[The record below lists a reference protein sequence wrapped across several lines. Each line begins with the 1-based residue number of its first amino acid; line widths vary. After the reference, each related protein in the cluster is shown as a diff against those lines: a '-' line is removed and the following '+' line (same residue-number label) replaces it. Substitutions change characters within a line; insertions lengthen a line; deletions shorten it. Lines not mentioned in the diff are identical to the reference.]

1 MPINSS
7 MPIQDQEAVRPLE
20 TADDWV
26 ETRLEALGYIFHGK
40 IPSLDGKRAS
50 RAGVNLLHFA
60 RCPKLDKVVD
70 TESKIWFRT
79 ITIAKQ
85 HLDEVVGTD
94 RWKWCKIC
102 EREITQKILNER

>member
-1 MPINSS
+1 

-20 TADDWV
+20 TVDDWV
-26 ETRLEALGYIFHGK
+26 ETRLEALGFIFHGK
-40 IPSLDGKRAS
+40 LPMDGKRGGS

-70 TESKIWFRT
+70 TESRIWFRS

-85 HLDEVVGTD
+85 HLDEVVGAN